1 MSCIPF
7 GIQSALGG
15 LRTQRGIIVS
25 VTAFYLPGG
34 FPVYVFALLL
44 GGGGTLGL
52 AWVAWQ
58 APEKM
63 VLHHLDA
70 GLSALAGA
78 VVGGRMAYIYPHWGY
93 FQGNILESFQIY
105 RGGLAWPGALLG
117 GVLGLILY
125 AALAK
130 QPLGKLA
137 DHLLPLGL
145 TLAIA
150 AWLACWLDGC
160 AYGPASSAWWALA
173 ARDEWGLVEPRLPLA
188 PIGALLTLA
197 IFWLVELLRSRLY
210 VPGQA
215 ALLALFLLSL
225 EMLFVSFLRA
235 DPAPTWGILR
245 LEAWSA
251 AGIAF
256 LALLAYLAA
265 GLRSK
270 KKEELSGQTS

>member
-1 MSCIPF
+1 M
-7 GIQSALGG
+7 
-15 LRTQRGIIVS
+15 
-25 VTAFYLPGG
+25 
-34 FPVYVFALLL
+34 YVFALLL
-44 GGGGTLGL
+44 GGGGTVGL

-130 QPLGKLA
+130 QPFGKLA

-145 TLAIA
+145 TLATA
-150 AWLACWLDGC
+150 AW
-160 AYGPASSAWWALA
+160 
-173 ARDEWGLVEPRLPLA
+173 
-188 PIGALLTLA
+188 
-197 IFWLVELLRSRLY
+197 
-210 VPGQA
+210 
-215 ALLALFLLSL
+215 
-225 EMLFVSFLRA
+225 
-235 DPAPTWGILR
+235 
-245 LEAWSA
+245 
-251 AGIAF
+251 
-256 LALLAYLAA
+256 
-265 GLRSK
+265 
-270 KKEELSGQTS
+270 